1 MENSFAERF
10 YRYGCHDVDNSF
22 IRFAD
27 EGGWNN
33 AYLWIRTIKNAKTST
48 SEGDETYRNTVNW
61 NYYDQRDLKWW
72 HVEIAYSYD
81 RYVGSWWAGD
91 NNSGG
96 HHYWDQSN
104 EVDQWVQGTESFS
117 SSSDLT
123 GFWWFI
129 GMYQVPVCSV
139 ACGVNAYLIS
149 MLVGRMRRLHTSLW

>member
-1 MENSFAERF
+1 MANREI
-10 YRYGCHDVDNSF
+10 V
-22 IRFAD
+22 
-27 EGGWNN
+27 
-33 AYLWIRTIKNAKTST
+33 TITGEKREYAILVLCTQLQVWLF
-48 SEGDETYRNTVNW
+48 G
-61 NYYDQRDLKWW
+61 Q
-72 HVEIAYSYD
+72 
-81 RYVGSWWAGD
+81 
-91 NNSGG
+91 
-96 HHYWDQSN
+96 DQSN